1 MYSRTVGGSEHTFGV
16 SGRLYKSN
24 VLLYDHQTESLW
36 SQLMDKA
43 ITGPAVGRNLSV
55 LPSSRIKWKTW
66 RQRNPGTRVLSDD
79 TGFYRDYSIDPYEG
93 YYRMGSLMFPVGDVR
108 RDMAAKEPVLGI
120 EIENHAKAYRMDWL
134 RNNPGTHQDRVGSHP
149 VRIEVSPEGEV
160 VGVRDKQ
167 GVVIP
172 ATYSYWFAW
181 QAFHRETEVYQPKN

>member
-1 MYSRTVGGSEHTFGV
+1 MYSRTVGDSEHTFGV

-43 ITGPAVGRNLSV
+43 ITGPAVGQNLSV

-66 RQRNPGTRVLSDD
+66 RQRNPSTRVLSDD

-108 RDMAAKEPVLGI
+108 RDLSAKEPVLGI
-120 EIENHAKAYRMDWL
+120 VVDNHAKAYRLDWL
-134 RNNPGTHQDRVGSHP
+134 SANPGIHEDTIADHP
-149 VRIEVSPEGEV
+149 IQIEVSPEGEV
-160 VGVRDKQ
+160 VSVRDNQ
-167 GVVIP
+167 GNAIV

-181 QAFHRETEVYQPKN
+181 QAFHRDTVVYQQKN